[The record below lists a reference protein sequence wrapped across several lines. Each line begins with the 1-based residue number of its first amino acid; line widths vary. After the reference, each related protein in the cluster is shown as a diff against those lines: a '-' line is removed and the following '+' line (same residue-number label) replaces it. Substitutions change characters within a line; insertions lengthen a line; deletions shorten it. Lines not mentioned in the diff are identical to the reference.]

1 MGLLV
6 DLFKPEPTRAEK
18 ERKQKKKLA
27 AEVES
32 LEDIR
37 RSLQL
42 AKNTPYKSV
51 KQGPAM
57 ERTYVVPLED
67 QKKHES
73 LLDQLIK
80 KTDSMVYVHYNTD
93 KIFSLA
99 DDLIEILKKAKK
111 SGSTETINRC
121 IIALNYALSEGL
133 AAVPK
138 NRNDEEIK
146 KQRED
151 ILSAYYQVCNE
162 SMVQDNLRTA
172 IEEKEKEKVR
182 KEKELKDAVDDLDMF
197 ASTHYAAFQKVKALT
212 PDQRSKLTGTESQ
225 IAAKMRKATDRN
237 VELVHI
243 QQRIGQINLDLTNV
257 EHSCN
262 NLFNIIKD
270 LQISVKEEDVQEIN
284 RLTREWEKTVRKE
297 QENIGKLREA
307 ANEMNIAFDVI
318 YNNRETKEAI
328 IAINDEYENMLY
340 ERRVQEAEDKAGAQL
355 YKAEQEAQRKAIEE
369 SVLNEMASNMP
380 EQNVDLSNDTED
392 NENDESMLLL

>member
-1 MGLLV
+1 MGFLV

>member
-172 IEEKEKEKVR
+172 IEEKEKEKVK

-225 IAAKMRKATDRN
+225 IAAKMRRATDRN

>member
-1 MGLLV
+1 MGFLV

-172 IEEKEKEKVR
+172 IEEKEKEKVK

>member
-172 IEEKEKEKVR
+172 IEEKEKEKVK

-369 SVLNEMASNMP
+369 SVLNEMASNML

>member
-121 IIALNYALSEGL
+121 IIAINYALSEGL

-172 IEEKEKEKVR
+172 IEEKEKEKVK

-243 QQRIGQINLDLTNV
+243 QQRIGQINLDLRNV

>member
-67 QKKHES
+67 QRKHES

-307 ANEMNIAFDVI
+307 ANEMDIAFDVI

>member
-172 IEEKEKEKVR
+172 IEEKEKEKVK

>member
-1 MGLLV
+1 MGFTLV

-32 LEDIR
+32 LEDVK

-42 AKNTPYKSV
+42 ARNTPYKTV
-51 KQGPAM
+51 KSGPAM
-57 ERTYVVPLED
+57 ERTYVVALED
-67 QKKHES
+67 QRKLDS

-93 KIFSLA
+93 KIFSLT
-99 DDLIEILKKAKK
+99 DDLVEILKNAKK
-111 SGSTETINRC
+111 NGSTRTIERC
-121 IIALNYALSEGL
+121 IGAINYALSEGL
-133 AAVPK
+133 AAVPR
-138 NRNDEEIK
+138 NRKDEEVRQ
-146 KQRED
+146 QREN
-151 ILSAYYQVCNE
+151 ILAAYYQVCNE
-162 SMVQDNLRTA
+162 SMIQDNLRNA
-172 IEEKEKEKVR
+172 IEEKEKEKEK
-182 KEKELKDAVDDLDMF
+182 KEKELNDAVNDLDLF

-225 IAAKMRKATDRN
+225 VAAKMRRATDRN
-237 VELVHI
+237 IELVHI

-270 LQISVKEEDVQEIN
+270 LQISVKEEDVEEIN
-284 RLTREWEKTVRKE
+284 RLTKEWEKTVRRE

-328 IAINDEYENMLY
+328 ITINDEYENMLY
-340 ERRVQEAEDKAGAQL
+340 ERRTQEAEDKAGAQL
-355 YKAEQEAQRKAIEE
+355 YKEQQEAQKKAIEE
-369 SVLNEMASNMP
+369 SVLNELAANMP
-380 EQNVDLSNDTED
+380 VQNEDQYNDTDD
-392 NENDESMLLL
+392 NENAESWLN

>member
-67 QKKHES
+67 QRKHES

-172 IEEKEKEKVR
+172 IEEKEKEKVK

-225 IAAKMRKATDRN
+225 IAAKMGNATDRN

-243 QQRIGQINLDLTNV
+243 QQRIGQINLDLRNV

-307 ANEMNIAFDVI
+307 ANEMDIAFDVI

-369 SVLNEMASNMP
+369 RVLNEMASNMP